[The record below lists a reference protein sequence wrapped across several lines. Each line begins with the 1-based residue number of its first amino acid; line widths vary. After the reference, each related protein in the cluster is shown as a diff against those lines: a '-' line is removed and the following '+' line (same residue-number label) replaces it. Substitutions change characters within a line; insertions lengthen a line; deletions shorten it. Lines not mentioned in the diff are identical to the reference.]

1 MKERRKL
8 ATIVSSAMAVSTQ
21 LSSSMMRERE
31 RDRERDEDV
40 VAKKKGLRE
49 SLC

>member
-21 LSSSMMRERE
+21 LSSSMMREGE
-31 RDRERDEDV
+31 RERDEDV

>member
-21 LSSSMMRERE
+21 LSSSMMM
-31 RDRERDEDV
+31 RERDEDV

-49 SLC
+49 SFC